1 MSDIAPVDI
10 KNQIDIE
17 NFSRYSIPSYIPAN
31 TIEIIGNRF
40 VSRCVIPISIA
51 ILYINENTL
60 EIRARSPIQ
69 PIDKN
74 IEIDIYSYDQT
85 KYECI
90 VLTPNSNL
98 YYYYSIHTVSVYL
111 YPMANSGHSKIPLS
125 IFQTDETNNF
135 KSEHHLNAFLNLIE
149 KNPQCNYYFYNSS
162 SRKQWLYKHFDIA
175 TNTSYDR
182 LYPGAY
188 RADLFRYAYIYLN
201 GGIYIDNKFFMF
213 QQLSSIIDINDIIL
227 ARDVIPNSYYNAFIC
242 SSPHRK
248 EFLEIIQAINYNI
261 NHGISKCTLSITG
274 PKLFYKIFQ
283 KYTTVLSH
291 IIPDK
296 TQFRQNP
303 ANHLLIDTRNNGIAS
318 YCFYKDYYIDQT
330 YNGGYDRLFHMG
342 LLFRSL
348 PIDLGKYIGYF
359 DPSQYEDRFSAI
371 IINGQLIIKRTDS
384 DQAWGQ
390 NLTMLLIDKELGT
403 EYTIIIG
410 NSQYSSKQISI
421 SNLIPI

>member
-1 MSDIAPVDI
+1 MTDIATVDI

-31 TIEIIGNRF
+31 TIEIVGNKF
-40 VSRCVIPISIA
+40 ISRCVIPLSIA

-60 EIRARSPIQ
+60 EIRARSPIL

-98 YYYYSIHTVSVYL
+98 YYYYSRHIVSIYL
-111 YPMANSGHSKIPLS
+111 YPMANLGHFKIPLS
-125 IFQTDETNNF
+125 IFQTDETSCF
-135 KSEHHLNAFLNLIE
+135 KSEHHLNAFLNIIE
-149 KNPQCNYYFYNSS
+149 KNPQYSYYFYNSS
-162 SRKQWLYKHFDIA
+162 IRKQWLYKHFDIA

-182 LYPGAY
+182 LFPGAY
-188 RADLFRYAYIYLN
+188 RADLFRYAYLYLN

-213 QQLSSIIDINDIIL
+213 QQLSSIIDNTDIVL
-227 ARDVIPNSYYNAFIC
+227 VKDVIPNSYYNAFIC

-261 NHGISKCTLSITG
+261 NHGIAKCTLSITG
-274 PKLFYKIFQ
+274 PKLFYKIFK
-283 KYTTVLSH
+283 KYSTVLSH

-296 TQFRQNP
+296 SQFRQNP
-303 ANHLLIDTRNNGIAS
+303 SNHLLIDSRNNSIAC
-318 YCFYKDYYIDQT
+318 YCFYKDYYSKKI

-342 LLFRSL
+342 LLFRSK
-348 PIDLGKYIGYF
+348 PIDLGNYIGYF
-359 DPSQYEDRFSAI
+359 EPSQYEDRFSAI
-371 IINGQLIIKRTDS
+371 IINNQLVIKRVDS
-384 DQAWGQ
+384 EQAWGQ
-390 NLTMLLIDKELGT
+390 NLNILLVNKETGI
-403 EYTIIIG
+403 EQTINIG
-410 NSQYSSKQISI
+410 NSPYSTKQI
-421 SNLIPI
+421 PIMF